1 MRVALYTLG
10 CKVNSYETDRIR
22 EAFVKKGAQIVPFTD
37 TADVY
42 VVNTCTV
49 TQMAAK
55 KSRQI
60 LHRARRLT
68 PDALIVATGCY
79 VDGCAGE
86 APEGVDLMI
95 GNQDKKRLVE
105 IVEEAALGR
114 TLLET
119 EQSEE
124 ESGSGHTRAFLKV
137 QDGCRQFCSY
147 CIIPYVR
154 GPLVSKEPEEVVSEA
169 LKMAQEGYREIVLT
183 GIHLSSYGHKGTL
196 KDPERSETLGS
207 LIRSLNRIEGID
219 RIRLGSL
226 EPGLITEAYLDEVRQ
241 ADKLCPH
248 YHLSL
253 QSGCAR
259 TLKSM
264 NRHYTPEEYLAAV
277 ELLRGQW
284 PDTAVTTD
292 LIVGFPGETEEDF
305 QESLDFL
312 EKVGFLQVH
321 VFKYSK
327 RAGTAAARRPE
338 QVSEEVKHERSERA
352 IALAT
357 ELSERFAEQYVG
369 TVREVLIEER
379 CEDGWVGY
387 TNHYIRTLVEDDPRI
402 HENRIVKVQMKKTV
416 RKDGEIYLTGVIADG
431 SEYKIL

>member
-1 MRVALYTLG
+1 MRRTGFEKLSA
-10 CKVNSYETDRIR
+10 
-22 EAFVKKGAQIVPFTD
+22 KGAQIVPFTEP
-37 TADVY
+37 ADVY

-95 GNQDKKRLVE
+95 GNQDKERLVE

-169 LKMAQEGYREIVLT
+169 LRMAQEGYREIVLT
-183 GIHLSSYGHKGTL
+183 GIHLSSYGRKGTL

-207 LIRSLNRIEGID
+207 LICSLNQIDGID

-226 EPGLITEAYLDEVRQ
+226 EPGLVTGGVIWMRYGRRI
-241 ADKLCPH
+241 
-248 YHLSL
+248 S
-253 QSGCAR
+253 CAR
-259 TLKSM
+259 IIICPC
-264 NRHYTPEEYLAAV
+264 R
-277 ELLRGQW
+277 
-284 PDTAVTTD
+284 
-292 LIVGFPGETEEDF
+292 
-305 QESLDFL
+305 
-312 EKVGFLQVH
+312 
-321 VFKYSK
+321 
-327 RAGTAAARRPE
+327 AAAPE
-338 QVSEEVKHERSERA
+338 H
-352 IALAT
+352 
-357 ELSERFAEQYVG
+357 
-369 TVREVLIEER
+369 
-379 CEDGWVGY
+379 
-387 TNHYIRTLVEDDPRI
+387 
-402 HENRIVKVQMKKTV
+402 
-416 RKDGEIYLTGVIADG
+416 
-431 SEYKIL
+431 